1 MKFEQAIEIILKHEG
16 GYVNHPKDPGGETNF
31 GIAKRSYP
39 DLNIRTL
46 TREDAVEIYR
56 RDFWEKCKI
65 ELLPPALRLIVFD
78 CAVNQGPGVAVGLLQ
93 AAVGAKVDGVLGP
106 DTLAKL
112 AALNARK
119 VVEKYAQFRL
129 ERYQRN
135 PKFAYFGDGWTKRL
149 LDVSMKSVGTIDDEK
164 GIA

>member
-1 MKFEQAIEIILKHEG
+1 MKFEQAIEILLKHEG

-31 GIAKRSYP
+31 GIAKRFYP

-46 TREDAVEIYR
+46 TKEDAVEIYR

-93 AAVGAKVDGVLGP
+93 AAVGSKVDGVLGP
-106 DTLAKL
+106 ETLTKL
-112 AALNARK
+112 QGLNVTK
-119 VVEKYAQFRL
+119 VLEKYAALRL

-149 LDVSMKSVGTIDDEK
+149 LDVALKSASVVG
-164 GIA
+164 

>member
-1 MKFEQAIEIILKHEG
+1 MKFEDAIEILLKHEG

-39 DLNIRTL
+39 DLNLKTL
-46 TREDAVEIYR
+46 TKEEAVEIYR

-93 AAVGAKVDGVLGP
+93 AAVGSKVDGVLGP
-106 DTLAKL
+106 ETLTKL
-112 AALNARK
+112 QGLNTFK
-119 VVEKYAQFRL
+119 VLEKYAALRL

-149 LDVSMKSVGTIDDEK
+149 LDVSLKSAQVVS
-164 GIA
+164 

>member
-1 MKFEQAIEIILKHEG
+1 MKFEQAIEILLKHEG

-39 DLNIRTL
+39 HLNMKTL
-46 TREDAVEIYR
+46 TKEEAIEIYR
-56 RDFWEKCKI
+56 QDFWEKCKI

-93 AAVGAKVDGVLGP
+93 AAVGAKVDGALGP
-106 DTLAKL
+106 ETLTKL
-112 AALNARK
+112 QGLNAQK
-119 VVEKYAQFRL
+119 VLEKYAALRL

-149 LDVSMKSVGTIDDEK
+149 LDVALKSASVVG
-164 GIA
+164 

>member
-1 MKFEQAIEIILKHEG
+1 MKFEDAVEIILKHEG
-16 GYVNHPKDPGGETNF
+16 GYVFHPKDPGGETNF

-39 DLNIRTL
+39 DVNIKTL
-46 TREDAVEIYR
+46 TREDAIAIYR

-78 CAVNQGPGVAVGLLQ
+78 CAVNQGPSPAIGLLQ
-93 AAVGAKVDGVLGP
+93 AVCGAKIDGTLGP
-106 DTLAKL
+106 ETLTKL
-112 AALNARK
+112 QGLNLQK
-119 VVEKYAQFRL
+119 VLEKYAAARL

-149 LDVSMKSVGTIDDEK
+149 LDVALKSASVVG
-164 GIA
+164 

>member
-1 MKFEQAIEIILKHEG
+1 MKFEDAIEILLKHEG

-31 GIAKRSYP
+31 GIAKKFYP

-46 TREDAVEIYR
+46 PKEEAIEIYR

-93 AAVGAKVDGVLGP
+93 ASVGAKVDGALGP
-106 DTLAKL
+106 ETLTKL
-112 AALNARK
+112 QGLNTFK
-119 VVEKYAQFRL
+119 VLEKYAALRL

-149 LDVSMKSVGTIDDEK
+149 LDVSLKSAQVVS
-164 GIA
+164 